1 MKIPTEAKN
10 EILSIIKNPEDYCI
24 DADFSEGF
32 SLRGEYWVEVGD
44 PYSGDY
50 TFYTVYPYNPAG
62 DYDPRRGT
70 VIKLKNN

>member
-10 EILSIIKNPEDYCI
+10 EILRIIKNPEDYCV
-24 DADFSEGF
+24 DPDFPQF
-32 SLRGEYWVEVGD
+32 NLWGEYWVEVGD

-62 DYDPRRGT
+62 DYDPRKGT
-70 VIKLKNN
+70 VINLKNN